1 MYTVYAT
8 VHAQAFGAS
17 QILVFELSSRLQAME
32 LLWTHESFLETYV
45 ESFITTCSCTLS
57 VARSPSQFMVSLQV
71 SGDPADSKLSLEEFS
86 LVLAVKESLLPSL
99 PPSSPSLSTLTQLM
113 ADLFHKCGANKRSML

>member
-1 MYTVYAT
+1 
-8 VHAQAFGAS
+8 
-17 QILVFELSSRLQAME
+17 ME
-32 LLWTHESFLETYV
+32 LLWTHESFLETYI
-45 ESFITTCSCTLS
+45 ESFITTWSCTLS
-57 VARSPSQFMVSLQV
+57 VARSLSQFMVSLQV

-113 ADLFHKCGANKRSML
+113 TDLFHKCGANKCSML